1 MIDRHQFD
9 RSILREYDI
18 RGIIGQSLRDSDA
31 YAIGRSFGTIVR
43 SKGGKVIAVGYD
55 GRLSSPQL
63 EQALV
68 QGLHTAGVSTIRI
81 GMGPTPMLYYAVH
94 ELPVDG
100 GIQVTGSHNP
110 GNHNGFKLMLGR
122 SSFFG
127 DSIQKLAQIA
137 EKGEWQAV
145 ETKGRA
151 ESVPVEANYIQRLLR
166 DLKFNRGLVCV
177 WDCGNGATG
186 NVIRQL
192 VTKLPGQHHLLFAE
206 VDGQFPNH
214 HPDPTEPKNMVD
226 LQQAVARFGADFG
239 FAFDGDG
246 DRIGMVDHQGKIL
259 WGDQIL
265 ALLAAPILARQ
276 PGATVIADIKAS
288 QGLFDEI
295 ARLGGTPLMWRT
307 GHSLIKAKL
316 KETGAP
322 LAGEMSGHI
331 FIADNFYGFD
341 DAIFVALRMLEL
353 LSATSTPL
361 SEMTGRLPQ
370 WLNTPELRFE
380 CSDGRKFQVIA
391 EVKQRLKSQIAA
403 GQNHELNEI
412 DGVRL
417 TTSNGWW
424 LLRASNTQAVLVARA
439 ESATAEGLETLKQQL
454 RDQLT
459 ESGVDYPI

>member
-18 RGIIGQSLRDSDA
+18 RGIMGKSLRDSDA
-31 YAIGRSFGTIVR
+31 YAVGRSFGTVVR
-43 SKGGKVIAVGYD
+43 NKGGKVVAVGYD
-55 GRLSSPQL
+55 GRVSSPQL
-63 EQALV
+63 EQAV
-68 QGLHTAGVSTIRI
+68 VHGLHAAGVSTIRI

-100 GIQVTGSHNP
+100 GIQITGSHNP

-122 SSFFG
+122 HSFFG
-127 DSIQKLAQIA
+127 ESIQKLATIAETGAWQAIA
-137 EKGEWQAV
+137 EKGSSESRSV
-145 ETKGRA
+145 E
-151 ESVPVEANYIQRLLR
+151 SNYIERLLR
-166 DLKFNRGLVCV
+166 DLSFGREMVCV

-186 NVIRQL
+186 NIVRKL
-192 VTKLPGQHHLLFAE
+192 VTELPGQHHLLFAE

-214 HPDPTEPKNMVD
+214 HPDPTEPKNMID
-226 LQQAVARFGADFG
+226 LQQAVARLGADVG

-265 ALLAAPILARQ
+265 ALLAAPILARH

-353 LSATSTPL
+353 LSHASAPL
-361 SEMTGRLPQ
+361 SELTAQLPQ
-370 WLNTPELRFE
+370 WLNTPELRFD
-380 CSDGRKFQVIA
+380 CSDQRKFEIIS
-391 EVKQRLKSQIAA
+391 EVKQRLKSQMTQGAKF
-403 GQNHELNEI
+403 ELNEI

-417 TTSNGWW
+417 TTADGWW

-439 ESATAEGLETLKQQL
+439 EGHSPHGLEALIQQL
-454 RDQLT
+454 RDELKQ
-459 ESGVDYPI
+459 SGIECPI

>member
-18 RGIIGQSLRDSDA
+18 RGIMGQSLRDSDA
-31 YAIGRSFGTIVR
+31 YAVGRSFGTVVR
-43 SKGGKVIAVGYD
+43 SKGGKIVAVGYD
-55 GRLSSPQL
+55 GRVSSPQL
-63 EQALV
+63 EQAV
-68 QGLHTAGVSTIRI
+68 VHGLHAAGVSTIRI

-100 GIQVTGSHNP
+100 GIQITGSHNP

-122 SSFFG
+122 HSFFG
-127 DSIQKLAQIA
+127 ESIQKLATIAETGAWQAIA
-137 EKGEWQAV
+137 EKGSSESRSV
-145 ETKGRA
+145 E
-151 ESVPVEANYIQRLLR
+151 SNYIERLLR
-166 DLKFNRGLVCV
+166 DLSFGREMVCV

-186 NVIRQL
+186 NIVRKL
-192 VTKLPGQHHLLFAE
+192 VTELPGQHHLLFAE

-214 HPDPTEPKNMVD
+214 HPDPTEPKNMID
-226 LQQAVARFGADFG
+226 LQQAVARLGADVG

-265 ALLAAPILARQ
+265 ALLAAPILARH

-353 LSATSTPL
+353 LSHASAPL
-361 SEMTGRLPQ
+361 SELTAQLPQ
-370 WLNTPELRFE
+370 WLNTPELRFD
-380 CSDGRKFQVIA
+380 CSDQRKFEIIS
-391 EVKQRLKSQIAA
+391 EVKQRLKSQMTQGAKF
-403 GQNHELNEI
+403 ELNEI

-417 TTSNGWW
+417 TTADGWW

-439 ESATAEGLETLKQQL
+439 EGHSPHGLEALIQQL
-454 RDQLT
+454 RDELKQ
-459 ESGVDYPI
+459 SGIECPI